1 LPVLSCAKLY
11 NELAWAIPGMS
22 LDDRALRR
30 LKLSDLRTFHA
41 VVQRG
46 GMAKAAT
53 DLNISQPA
61 VSKAIAAL
69 ERTLGVRLLER
80 HSQGVDPT
88 MYGRAL
94 LKGGIAVFDE
104 LQQSVKEIGFLTD
117 GKAGELRI
125 GCTEPLAAGF
135 VPQVIDTLSR
145 RYPRVAFDVVAADPA
160 TLIQRELRQRHI
172 ELSINPIPGLNI
184 GDDIS
189 AEILFDDRQVVMAG
203 AHNKWTRRRDLQLG
217 HLVDEPW
224 LVPPRDSI
232 IGLSIAESFRA
243 SGLELPRAR
252 VVTFS
257 IPLCYQLLSRG
268 RFLAMLPIS
277 MARLGAELPLK
288 MLRVAIPGIP
298 RPTAIMTLKK
308 RTLSPLAQI
317 FIEELRMLAMRL
329 VPGK

>member
-1 LPVLSCAKLY
+1 
-11 NELAWAIPGMS
+11 MS
-22 LDDRALRR
+22 LDDRTLRR
-30 LKLSDLRTFHA
+30 LKLSDLRIFHA

-61 VSKAIAAL
+61 VSKAVAAL

-80 HSQGVDPT
+80 HPQGVDPT

-104 LQQSVKEIGFLTD
+104 LQQSVKEIGFLADAT
-117 GKAGELRI
+117 AGELRV

-135 VPQVIDTLSR
+135 IPELIDTLSR

-160 TLIQRELRQRHI
+160 TLMERELRQRHI

-184 GDDIS
+184 ATDIDL
-189 AEILFDDRQVVMAG
+189 EILFDDRQVVMAG
-203 AHNKWTRRRDLQLG
+203 AQNTWVRRRNLQLAD
-217 HLVDEPW
+217 LVDEPW
-224 LVPPRDSI
+224 LVPPPESI
-232 IGLSIAESFRA
+232 IGRSIAEAFRA

-277 MARLGAELPLK
+277 MARLGGELPLNI
-288 MLRVAIPGIP
+288 LRVGIPGID

-308 RTLSPLAQI
+308 RTLSPLAQV
-317 FIEELRMLAMRL
+317 FLEEVRVLARRLR
-329 VPGK
+329 PPK

>member
-1 LPVLSCAKLY
+1 L
-11 NELAWAIPGMS
+11 GMN
-22 LDDRALRR
+22 LDDRTLRR
-30 LKLSDLRTFHA
+30 LKLSDLRIFHA

-53 DLNISQPA
+53 LLNISQPA

-69 ERTLGVRLLER
+69 EHTFGVRLLER
-80 HSQGVDPT
+80 HPQGVDPT
-88 MYGRAL
+88 IYGHAL

-117 GKAGELRI
+117 AAAGELRI

-135 VPQVIDTLSR
+135 VPEVIDALST

-160 TLIQRELRQRHI
+160 TLMERELRQRHI

-184 GDDIS
+184 GSDIDL
-189 AEILFDDRQVVMAG
+189 EILFDDRQVVMAG
-203 AHNKWTRRRDLQLG
+203 TQSEWVRRRNLQLAD
-217 HLVDEPW
+217 LVNEPW
-224 LVPPRDSI
+224 LVPPPTSI
-232 IGLSIAESFRA
+232 IGLSIAEAFRA
-243 SGLELPRAR
+243 SGLDLPRAR

-268 RFLAMLPIS
+268 RFLAMLPVS
-277 MARLGAELPLK
+277 MARLGGHLPLK
-288 MLRVAIPGIP
+288 ILRLAIPGIG

-308 RTLSPLAQI
+308 RTLSPLAQV
-317 FIEELRMLAMRL
+317 FIEEVRVVARRL
-329 VPGK
+329 TPGR